1 MMFIY
6 VTCGGFIG
14 AALRYVVSI
23 TLLFPY
29 GTLAVNIIGSFVMG
43 VAFVV
48 LTAKGADRMIVFAM
62 TGVLGGFTTF
72 SAFSLDT
79 FKLIEDGRM
88 IFAGGYI
95 LASVILSLAAVL
107 AALCLCAGFGDE
119 SGTDDDGRRR

>member
-6 VTCGGFIG
+6 VACGGAIG

-29 GTLAVNIIGSFVMG
+29 GTLAVNIIGSFMMG

-48 LTAKGADRMIVFAM
+48 LTAKGADRMMVLAM
-62 TGVLGGFTTF
+62 TGILGGFTT
-72 SAFSLDT
+72 FSLDT

-88 IFAGGYI
+88 IFAGGYV
-95 LASVILSLAAVL
+95 LASAMLSLAVVFGCTVL
-107 AALCLCAGFGDE
+107 ARGVWG
-119 SGTDDDGRRR
+119 

>member
-6 VTCGGFIG
+6 VACGGAIG

-72 SAFSLDT
+72 STFSQDT
-79 FKLIEDGRM
+79 FKLIEDGRV

-95 LASVILSLAAVL
+95 LASVILSLAAV
-107 AALCLCAGFGDE
+107 FGGVVFVRGVWE
-119 SGTDDDGRRR
+119 